1 MIRYLYHCA
10 TFFVIFVRFCLH
22 TEAMDQG
29 KILVIDDDPDI
40 LLTTKVVLKKYFAKI
55 ITEADPGRIFHHLE
69 DNPIDILLLDMNF
82 SPGATSGKEG
92 LDLLERTISRF
103 PDILVIMITAYGDI
117 DLAVQAMKI
126 GAIDFIVKPWENRKL
141 LATVQSAF
149 RLSESKK
156 QIMRLREKQELLRD
170 EIDQKF
176 SDIIGS
182 SEEMIQVFEAIRKVG
197 PTDANV
203 LILGENGTGKEL
215 VARSLHKSS
224 QRASE
229 IFIPVDLGSIH
240 EALFESEMFGHMKG
254 SFTDAREDRKGRF
267 EIASGGTL
275 FLDEIGNLS
284 LQSQAKLLTA
294 IQNRTITPVG
304 SNEPVN
310 TDIRLICATNTPIFE
325 LVNQKG
331 FREDLLYRINTV
343 ELHIPPLRERTG
355 DIPLLVDH
363 FMMMYGRKYNKA
375 GLKISP
381 DSMKKLSKYKWPGNV
396 RELQHVMER
405 AIILSESN
413 ILKPVDFLIERP
425 EVPVLTD
432 SLNMEDVEKQTII
445 NALQRNRQNITK
457 AAEEMGMARTTLYRK
472 MKRYDL

>member
-1 MIRYLYHCA
+1 MSLN
-10 TFFVIFVRFCLH
+10 
-22 TEAMDQG
+22 QG
-29 KILVIDDDPDI
+29 NILVIDDDQDI
-40 LLTTKVVLKKYFAKI
+40 LLTTKVVLKKYFARI
-55 ITEADPGRIFHHLE
+55 ITESDPGKILKHLVANE
-69 DNPIDILLLDMNF
+69 IDILLLDMNF

-92 LDLLERTISRF
+92 LELLEKTISLY

-117 DLAVQAMKI
+117 DLAVEAMKV

-149 RLSESKK
+149 RLSQSKK
-156 QIMRLREKQELLRD
+156 QITRLQEKQEILRD
-170 EIDQKF
+170 EIDQQF

-182 SEEMIQVFEAIRKVG
+182 SDGMKQIFEAVRKVG

-215 VARSLHKSS
+215 IARALHKSS
-224 QRASE
+224 QRSSE
-229 IFIPVDLGSIH
+229 IFVSVDLGAIQ
-240 EALFESEMFGHMKG
+240 ETLFESEIFGHMRG

-284 LQSQAKLLTA
+284 LTAQAKLLTA
-294 IQNRTITPVG
+294 IQNRSITPVG
-304 SNEPVN
+304 SNEPVEI
-310 TDIRLICATNTPIFE
+310 DIRLICATNMPIFE

-343 ELHIPPLRERTG
+343 ELRIPPLRERQE
-355 DIPLLVDH
+355 DIPVLVDH
-363 FMMMYGRKYNKA
+363 FIRLYGRKYNKSK
-375 GLKISP
+375 LKMVP
-381 DSMKKLSKYKWPGNV
+381 DSIKKLSKYKWPGNV

-405 AIILSESN
+405 AIILSDSN
-413 ILKPVDFLIERP
+413 ILKPADFMIERLEAP
-425 EVPVLTD
+425 AISD
-432 SLNMEDVEKQTII
+432 SLNMEDVEKQTIK
-445 NALQRNRQNITK
+445 NALLRNRQNITK